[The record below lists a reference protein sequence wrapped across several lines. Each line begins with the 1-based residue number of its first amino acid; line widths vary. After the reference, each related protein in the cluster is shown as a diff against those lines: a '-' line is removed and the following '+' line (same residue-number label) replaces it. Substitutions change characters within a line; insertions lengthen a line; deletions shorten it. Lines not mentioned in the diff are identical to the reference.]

1 MNDHDRTLAEALL
14 TDDAE
19 LIRESE
25 KGGSIVRDVLE
36 TMHGSRGFL
45 NILVWIVA
53 AVFAVVMFWGGY
65 RFFTEA
71 ELGDRLTWGMICL
84 FGIIANGM
92 LKMWA
97 WMEINR
103 VHAQRDMRR
112 IELRLAV
119 LNDRLGGQRG
129 GDGG

>member
-36 TMHGSRGFL
+36 TMHGSRGLL

-53 AVFAVVMFWGGY
+53 AAFAVVMFWGGY
-65 RFFTEA
+65 RFFTED

-119 LNDRLGGQRG
+119 LNDRLGGLRG

>member
-1 MNDHDRTLAEALL
+1 MNEHDRKLAEALL

-19 LIRESE
+19 LIQESG
-25 KGGSIVRDVLE
+25 KGGSIIRDVLE
-36 TMHGSRGFL
+36 TLHGSRGAL
-45 NILVWIVA
+45 NILVWVFA
-53 AVFAVVMFWGGY
+53 TVFAVLMFWGGY
-65 RFFTEA
+65 RFFTEDEIGA
-71 ELGDRLTWGMICL
+71 RLTWGMLCL

-92 LKMWA
+92 LKLWA

-103 VHAQRDMRR
+103 VHAQRDLRR

-119 LNDRLGGQRG
+119 LDDRLRGGRD

>member
-1 MNDHDRTLAEALL
+1 MNDHDRKLAEALL
-14 TDDAE
+14 TDDSE
-19 LIRESE
+19 LIRESG

-36 TMHGSRGFL
+36 TLHGTRGFL
-45 NILVWIVA
+45 NIFVWVFGFA
-53 AVFAVVMFWGGY
+53 FAVVMFWGGY
-65 RFFTEA
+65 RFFTED
-71 ELGDRLTWGMICL
+71 EIGTRLTWGMICL

-92 LKMWA
+92 LKLWA

-103 VHAQRDMRR
+103 VHAQRDLRR